1 MRMNNRDPSRHSR
14 EQPQE
19 RFGPIKVV
27 QDTAAK
33 NHVERLIILQVPNI
47 IVDELEIRKC
57 EAVFDEHAIGEVART
72 HLEPDRLGE
81 SQARKLDGESAFQ
94 AAEVRNSQIAK
105 SVRIKC

>member
-1 MRMNNRDPSRHSR
+1 MKNRVPSRHSQ
-14 EQPQE
+14 EQPEE
-19 RFGPIKVV
+19 RLGPIKVKKNA
-27 QDTAAK
+27 AAK

-47 IVDELEIRKC
+47 VVDELEIRKC
-57 EAVFDEHAIGEVART
+57 KAVFDEHAIGEVART

-94 AAEVRNSQIAK
+94 AAEVRNSQILK